1 MICWCMWFGHAFE
14 SERWELAGEGGV
26 PLFGSQERTEPKG
39 TQPVQRTK
47 ANRVS
52 EESSEESVGSSAQHI
67 LQYDTTFLLVSSL
80 VHA

>member
-1 MICWCMWFGHAFE
+1 MCGNICHDIVVGVLVWFGHAFE
-14 SERWELAGEGGV
+14 SERWELAGEGV

-52 EESSEESVGSSAQHI
+52 EESSEESVGSSAQHK
-67 LQYDTTFLLVSSL
+67 LQ
-80 VHA
+80 

>member
-1 MICWCMWFGHAFE
+1 MCGNICHDIVVGVLVWFGHAFE

-52 EESSEESVGSSAQHI
+52 EESSEESLGSSAQHI
-67 LQYDTTFLLVSSL
+67 LQ
-80 VHA
+80 